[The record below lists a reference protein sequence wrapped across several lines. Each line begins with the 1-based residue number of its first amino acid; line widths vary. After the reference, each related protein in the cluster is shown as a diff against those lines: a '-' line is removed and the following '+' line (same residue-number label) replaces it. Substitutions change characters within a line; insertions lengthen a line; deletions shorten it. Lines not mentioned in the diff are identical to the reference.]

1 MIPAGDEN
9 FRVGRPVV
17 NHLLIGLNITIFI
30 VSIARPQWLVPGAG
44 GLEDVIN
51 ALGVKPYFIAQG
63 EMLWTII
70 TAMFLHAGLAHILGN
85 MLYLYIFGD
94 NIEAVMGRFRYLV
107 FYLASGL
114 GAVIFHIASISLI
127 PPERLLNYAF
137 QGINPW
143 LVPAV
148 GASGAISGV
157 LGAYMILYP
166 GSLIRAVGFWFWIPM
181 VFRVPASVYIIF
193 WFAYQLF
200 MGVFTLTGIPTG
212 VAFWAHIGGFLTG
225 IALVPLL
232 VDGQRLRQLRILAS
246 MRGMLYGAY
255 EDYYQATRASR
266 TP

>member
-1 MIPAGDEN
+1 
-9 FRVGRPVV
+9 
-17 NHLLIGLNITIFI
+17 LLIALNVLVFI
-30 VSIARPQWLVPGAG
+30 VSVARPQTLVPGAT

-51 ALGVKPYFIAQG
+51 YMGVKPFFIVRG
-63 EMLWTII
+63 EQLWTIL

-94 NIEAVMGRFRYLV
+94 NIEAVMGRLRYLA
-107 FYLASGL
+107 FYILSGI

-127 PPERLLNYAF
+127 PPDRLLNYAF

-225 IALVPLL
+225 MALTPLL
-232 VDGQRLRQLRILAS
+232 VDRSRIRQASQMLEMRL
-246 MRGMLYGAY
+246 G
-255 EDYYQATRASR
+255 YYQ
-266 TP
+266 

>member
-1 MIPAGDEN
+1 LIPAGDEN
-9 FRVGRPVV
+9 LRVGRPVV
-17 NHLLIGLNITIFI
+17 NHLLIGLNVIVFI
-30 VSIARPQWLVPGAG
+30 VSITRPQMLVPGAT

-51 ALGVKPYFIAQG
+51 ALGVKPFFIVRG

-70 TAMFLHAGLAHILGN
+70 TAMFLHAGFAHILGN

-94 NIEAVMGRFRYLV
+94 NIEAVMGKLRYLL
-107 FYLASGL
+107 FYLLSGL
-114 GAVIFHIASISLI
+114 GAVVFHIASISLI
-127 PPERLLNYAF
+127 PPDRLLNYAF

-181 VFRVPASVYIIF
+181 VFRVPASVYIVF

-200 MGVFTLTGIPTG
+200 MGIFTLTGIPTG

-232 VDGQRLRQLRILAS
+232 VDRERITGLRMLA
-246 MRGMLYGAY
+246 
-255 EDYYQATRASR
+255 ATRIGGFGEPYYAAR
-266 TP
+266 VDNVEER